1 MQLLSYDDALILL
14 KDLPIEAKRLT
25 VSVTEAV
32 GRVLAR
38 DVCAYRD
45 QPPFDRGTMDGF
57 ALLPG
62 KELSFRVVGTVLAG
76 ERRDESL
83 AAGDAVAIMTG
94 APVPAGCCVVPVENT
109 ERDGERLII
118 EEGYELRVG
127 RNVAPRGEDA
137 RRGDL
142 VLQAGTRLS
151 AAGVAAAAMA
161 GARELQVYEP
171 PRLGICTTGDEVG
184 SDGPAGVADCNGP
197 LLSAL
202 VQTLGVSAERS
213 HARDEAQ
220 HLKATLQR
228 LADQSD
234 LVVTVGGVSMG
245 ERDLVPGVAMEL
257 GFEVVLHKVAMQ
269 PGKPVLLA
277 QRSDGKILLG
287 LPGNPVSVLVTAH
300 LFLAPLLGRFMGDWK
315 PAWMKRPLALDYQ
328 HRGKRRLFLP
338 ARLDRAGL
346 HPVAWNGSGDL
357 YSATAAD
364 GLVDLAAGGSW
375 SQGTLLRFL
384 PYLGQGV
391 GEHSVMPARV
401 GGDSA
406 CC

>member
-1 MQLLSYDDALILL
+1 
-14 KDLPIEAKRLT
+14 
-25 VSVTEAV
+25 
-32 GRVLAR
+32 
-38 DVCAYRD
+38 
-45 QPPFDRGTMDGF
+45 
-57 ALLPG
+57 
-62 KELSFRVVGTVLAG
+62 
-76 ERRDESL
+76 
-83 AAGDAVAIMTG
+83 
-94 APVPAGCCVVPVENT
+94 
-109 ERDGERLII
+109 
-118 EEGYELRVG
+118 
-127 RNVAPRGEDA
+127 
-137 RRGDL
+137 
-142 VLQAGTRLS
+142 
-151 AAGVAAAAMA
+151 
-161 GARELQVYEP
+161 
-171 PRLGICTTGDEVG
+171 
-184 SDGPAGVADCNGP
+184 
-197 LLSAL
+197 
-202 VQTLGVSAERS
+202 
-213 HARDEAQ
+213 
-220 HLKATLQR
+220 
-228 LADQSD
+228 
-234 LVVTVGGVSMG
+234 MG